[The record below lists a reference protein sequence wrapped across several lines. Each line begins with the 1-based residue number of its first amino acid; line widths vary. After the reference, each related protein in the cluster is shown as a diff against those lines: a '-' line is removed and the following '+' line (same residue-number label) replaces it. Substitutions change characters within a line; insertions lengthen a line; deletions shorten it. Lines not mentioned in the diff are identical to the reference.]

1 MSVLFIGVIVFAA
14 LIFLVLLGCP
24 IFFALGGI
32 GLGGLYIFSGNAGIA
47 MVAQRMF
54 GSLNSFSLMAAP
66 LFILMGNLIFASGIG
81 KDLYDTFGKWLRG
94 LPGGLVIATII
105 ANIFFG
111 AMCGVSIAA
120 VATFGAV
127 AMPELEKKGYNKE
140 LCAGAICSSGALS
153 MLIPPSLMFILYGEV
168 ANVSVGALFA
178 GGIVP
183 GVILG
188 GMMAL
193 YVLIRVIKNPKLAP
207 AEEPVSWPDKW
218 KSLGRVWPAIV
229 VILSVL
235 VSIYTGIA
243 TPTEAAAIGAVV
255 SYLLGHFYYRRLGQK
270 ELKAVLKDTALTC
283 GAILIMVAGA
293 SIFTGFL
300 NIIGFQEA
308 LTEKIVTMGISGIQF
323 VMIMMGVMI
332 FLGCLIDAASVIL
345 VTTPLVIP
353 IILSFGLDPL
363 WYGVL
368 VVINTEMAVI
378 TPPLGL
384 NLYTLNS
391 VRPELDLG
399 LIIKGIV
406 PYFFIELACLFL
418 FIYFPALA
426 TWLPRLMGK

>member
-1 MSVLFIGVIVFAA
+1 MSVLLMGAIAFIV
-14 LIFLVLLGCP
+14 LITLVLLGCP
-24 IFFALGGI
+24 IFFALGFT
-32 GLGGLYIFSGNAGIA
+32 GLAGLFISSGDTGLA

-54 GSLNSFSLMAAP
+54 GTLNSFSLMAAP

-94 LPGGLVIATII
+94 LPGGLIVASII

-127 AMPELEKKGYNKE
+127 AMPELEKKGYDKE

-188 GMMAL
+188 LMMAL
-193 YVLIRVIKNPKLAP
+193 YVIIRVLRNPQLAP
-207 AEEPVSWPDKW
+207 TEETVSWLDKW

-235 VSIYTGIA
+235 VTIYMGIA
-243 TPTEAAAIGAVV
+243 TPTEAAAVGVIV
-255 SYLLGHFYYRRLGQK
+255 SYLLGRFYYRTLGQG
-270 ELKAVLKDTALTC
+270 ELKKVLKDTALTS
-283 GAILIMVAGA
+283 GSILVLVAGA

-300 NIIGFQEA
+300 NIIRFQEI
-308 LTEKIVTMGISGIQF
+308 LTGLIVASGISGIQF
-323 VMIMMGVMI
+323 VIIMMFFLI
-332 FLGCLIDAASVIL
+332 FLGCFVDASSVVL
-345 VTTPLVIP
+345 VTTPIVIP
-353 IILSFGLDPL
+353 IILAFGLDPL

-368 VVINTEMAVI
+368 VVINTELAVI
-378 TPPLGL
+378 TPPVGL

-391 VRPELDLG
+391 VRPELG
-399 LIIKGIV
+399 IELIIKGTM
-406 PYFFIELACLFL
+406 PYYFIELACLFI
-418 FIYFPALA
+418 FIFFPILA
-426 TWLPRLMGK
+426 TWLPGLM